1 MLTIIHN
8 NVQTVQV
15 NRISLDVI
23 SNIWSSIQY
32 IKELVIYNVK
42 LYPKFLQII
51 FIITFLSLLYIYEI
65 KNKEPINFL
74 KAIVIIIAFY
84 ISSLLLSI
92 IYPYSIIKYNGRI
105 LGSIGAIISGIIIFL
120 YTNTKIFEKNTYKKI
135 GIVIVISY
143 LVTILCNTWYVTHE
157 FKKNNETDKE
167 LAIQIASEIEKY
179 EQENNVEITK
189 MAVNYIFDETHNEIP
204 AMKQGQ
210 KFLGLFG
217 PSEIELYTNKKL
229 EKIIFEEDIKNQ
241 YFKQDE
247 GDILCIDDTVY
258 VQIKI

>member
-1 MLTIIHN
+1 M
-8 NVQTVQV
+8 QTVQT

-23 SNIWSSIQY
+23 SNIWSGIQY
-32 IKELVIYNVK
+32 IKELIVFNVK

-51 FIITFLSLLYIYEI
+51 FIITFLILLYIYEI
-65 KNKEPINFL
+65 KNKEPINFF

-92 IYPYSIIKYNGRI
+92 IYPKYSGRI

-120 YTNTKIFEKNTYKKI
+120 YTNTKIFERNTYKKI
-135 GIVIVISY
+135 GIVIVVSY
-143 LVTILCNTWYVTHE
+143 LITILCNTWYITHE

-167 LAIQIASEIEKY
+167 LSVQIVSEIEKY

-189 MAVNYIFDETHNEIP
+189 MAVNYIFDETYHEIP